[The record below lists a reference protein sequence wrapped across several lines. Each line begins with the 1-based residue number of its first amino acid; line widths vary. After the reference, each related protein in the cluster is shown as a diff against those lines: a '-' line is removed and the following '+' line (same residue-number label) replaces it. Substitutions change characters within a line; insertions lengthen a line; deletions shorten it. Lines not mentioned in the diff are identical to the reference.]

1 MLNIR
6 SLVTFGL
13 LCAVEA
19 LPGPALEERA
29 KNKNGNG
36 GGQSQTSQQRAA
48 QIPQGVSTA
57 TDGSTIL
64 DMTATVK

>member
-19 LPGPALEERA
+19 LPGSTLESRA
-29 KNKNGNG
+29 KNKAT
-36 GGQSQTSQQRAA
+36 GGQKQQTAQQQAA
-48 QIPQGVSTA
+48 QIPQGVSKA
-57 TDGSTIL
+57 TDGGTIL